1 MKPTNMMNLEEL
13 LDEKEALE
21 KKTSLNGQESARLNK
36 ILTEISKKS
45 NKSSVVDSFTNN
57 DLKSQ
62 LQLQYV
68 NIADIMMPDYDDR
81 SGIDRNK
88 IEELAASIKEHGLIQ
103 NPVLKDLGNG
113 KFEKK
118 VGRRRILATKY
129 NGDEKIL
136 VKILP
141 SGLTEV
147 QEDYIIWD
155 ENNQRED
162 LNLYDKVRFHLKFI
176 IREFNFTSYKEA
188 IALVN
193 NCHLYKKQKE
203 TASIENQ
210 ELATRLE
217 ALIIKLGSYKTI
229 SSLMNN
235 LQVLN
240 FDERI
245 LDAMRESKIS
255 YRLAYLLNKSIA
267 ALESVYADNKEE
279 LFIVINYIINQEYSV
294 TEAESYINKII
305 KSNTVKD
312 EIEIK
317 FNKAVK
323 KFNKKI
329 GSIKV
334 EDREKIVE
342 LLNDF
347 LKQNNL

>member
-1 MKPTNMMNLEEL
+1 MKPTNMMNLGEL
-13 LDEKEALE
+13 LDEKEDLE
-21 KKTSLNGQESARLNK
+21 KKSSLNSQESARLNK
-36 ILTEISKKS
+36 LLTEISKKS
-45 NKSSVVDSFTNN
+45 NKSSIVDSFTNS

-68 NIADIMMPDYDDR
+68 NISDIVMPDYDDR

-113 KFEKK
+113 KYEKK
-118 VGRRRILATKY
+118 VGRRRILAAKH

-141 SGLTEV
+141 SGLTEI

-162 LNLYDKVRFHLKFI
+162 LNLYDKIRFHLKFI

-188 IALVN
+188 IALIN

-203 TASIENQ
+203 SASIENK
-210 ELATRLE
+210 ELAARLE
-217 ALIIKLGSYKTI
+217 SLIIKLGSYKTI

-245 LDAMRESKIS
+245 LNAMRESKIS

-267 ALESVYADNKEE
+267 ALEKVYANNKEE
-279 LFIVINYIINQEYSV
+279 VFIEINYIINEDYSV
-294 TEAESYINKII
+294 TEAEAYINKIV
-305 KSNTVKD
+305 KKNTVKD
-312 EIEIK
+312 EVEIK
-317 FNKAVK
+317 FNKTLK

-329 GSIKV
+329 CSLNASN
-334 EDREKIVE
+334 REKFIE

-347 LKQNNL
+347 MKVNNL